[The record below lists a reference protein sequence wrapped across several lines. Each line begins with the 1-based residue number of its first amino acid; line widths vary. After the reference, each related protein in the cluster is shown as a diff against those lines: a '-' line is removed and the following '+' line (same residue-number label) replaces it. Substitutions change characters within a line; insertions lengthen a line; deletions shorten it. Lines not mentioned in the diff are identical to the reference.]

1 MIISGSD
8 VGSYGK
14 ACFIENSKEVKK
26 YFTAQ
31 KIVQKYGLP
40 EGLDLFMNES
50 IYMDDVTWEKTV
62 AVLAPSIQKMPVSL

>member
-40 EGLDLFMNES
+40 EGSYVFMNVS
-50 IYMDDVTWEKTV
+50 GYMDDVTREKDV
-62 AVLAPSIQKMPVSL
+62 AVLAPGN